1 MTLIAFLFL
10 RNQLRPIKRL
20 SAAST
25 ALLNSANDSVKR
37 LNFDEA
43 NELILQGAFIID
55 VREESEIAQSGKVS
69 DALHIPRGL
78 IEFQLN
84 PEAQNNPMGIQ
95 KDSTILVYCAAG
107 VRSAL
112 AAKTLQDLGFENV
125 YNLGGLS
132 EWVSNGGNLDS

>member
-1 MTLIAFLFL
+1 MCI
-10 RNQLRPIKRL
+10 RD
-20 SAAST
+20 S
-25 ALLNSANDSVKR
+25 LLNIANDSVKR

-55 VREESEIAQSGKVS
+55 VREESEVAQSGKVS

-84 PEAQNNPMGIQ
+84 PEAQNNPLGIQ

-112 AAKTLQDLGFENV
+112 AAKTLQDLGFDNV
-125 YNLGGLS
+125 YNLGSIS
-132 EWVSNGGNLDS
+132 EWVSNGGNLDT

>member
-1 MTLIAFLFL
+1 M
-10 RNQLRPIKRL
+10 
-20 SAAST
+20 ST
-25 ALLNSANDSVKR
+25 ITDLLNSANDSVKR

-43 NELILQGAFIID
+43 NELILKGAFIID
-55 VREESEIAQSGKVS
+55 VREESEVAQSGKVS

-95 KDSTILVYCAAG
+95 KNSNILVYCAAG

-112 AAKTLQDLGFENV
+112 AAKTLQDLGFANV
-125 YNLGGLS
+125 YNLGSLS

>member
-1 MTLIAFLFL
+1 M
-10 RNQLRPIKRL
+10 
-20 SAAST
+20 ST
-25 ALLNSANDSVKR
+25 ITDLLNSANDSVKR

-43 NELILQGAFIID
+43 NELILKGAFIID
-55 VREESEIAQSGKVS
+55 VREESEVAQSGKVT

-95 KDSTILVYCAAG
+95 KDSDILVYCAAG

-125 YNLGGLS
+125 YNLGSLS
-132 EWVSNGGNLDS
+132 EWVSNGGKLDS

>member
-1 MTLIAFLFL
+1 M
-10 RNQLRPIKRL
+10 
-20 SAAST
+20 ST
-25 ALLNSANDSVKR
+25 ITDLLNSANDSVKR

-43 NELILQGAFIID
+43 NELILKGAFIID

-84 PEAQNNPMGIQ
+84 PEAQNNPRGIQ

>member
-1 MTLIAFLFL
+1 M
-10 RNQLRPIKRL
+10 
-20 SAAST
+20 ST
-25 ALLNSANDSVKR
+25 ITDLLNSANDSVKR

-43 NELILQGAFIID
+43 NELILKGAFIID

-125 YNLGGLS
+125 YNMGGLS

>member
-1 MTLIAFLFL
+1 MNTI
-10 RNQLRPIKRL
+10 
-20 SAAST
+20 T
-25 ALLNSANDSVKR
+25 DLLNIANDSVKR

-55 VREESEIAQSGKVS
+55 VREESEVAQSGKVS

-84 PEAQNNPMGIQ
+84 PEAQNNPLGIQ
-95 KDSTILVYCAAG
+95 KDSTILVCAAG

-112 AAKTLQDLGFENV
+112 AAKTLQDLGFDNV
-125 YNLGGLS
+125 YNLGSIS
-132 EWVSNGGNLDS
+132 EWVSNGGNLDT

>member
-1 MTLIAFLFL
+1 MNT
-10 RNQLRPIKRL
+10 IKD
-20 SAAST
+20 
-25 ALLNSANDSVKR
+25 LLNIANDSVKR

-55 VREESEIAQSGKVS
+55 VREESEVAQSGKVS

-84 PEAQNNPMGIQ
+84 PEAQNNPLGIQ

-112 AAKTLQDLGFENV
+112 AAKTLQDLGFDNV
-125 YNLGGLS
+125 YNLGSIS
-132 EWVSNGGNLDS
+132 EWVSNGGNLDT